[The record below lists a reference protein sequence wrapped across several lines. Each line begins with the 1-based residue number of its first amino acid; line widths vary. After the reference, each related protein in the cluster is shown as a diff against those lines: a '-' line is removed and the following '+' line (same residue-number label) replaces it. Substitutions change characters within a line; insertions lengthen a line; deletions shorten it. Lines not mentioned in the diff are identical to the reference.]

1 MIIRELIKEL
11 QKHDPALL
19 VEIAYEN
26 FCADEGMSNM
36 EADID
41 KVELIKG
48 TKINFVLIRGD

>member
-41 KVELIKG
+41 
-48 TKINFVLIRGD
+48 